1 MDLPNAWLNLI
12 KEEMDTNKGECLA
25 VLEESMW
32 IMSHS
37 QRSSLMFCDLSLNFS
52 PPTPVFQFFVTLQGA
67 VLLNLYL
74 PILRWLDWSLE
85 LGKVIQVIVESNMT
99 VWAP

>member
-1 MDLPNAWLNLI
+1 MELPNARLNLI
-12 KEEMDTNKGECLA
+12 KEEMDTNKGECLE

-32 IMSHS
+32 IVSHS
-37 QRSSLMFCDLSLNFS
+37 QRSSLMFCDLSPNFS
-52 PPTPVFQFFVTLQGA
+52 APTPVFQFFVTLQGA